1 MSSPTETLIRMAND
15 ISTFFRTQGEERAI
29 AGISNHVRL
38 FWEPRMKKQIFEILD
53 KGGEGLNPL
62 ALEALQ
68 KLKRDMR
75 GKSTAAEAEAA
86 LKEMA
91 EVGPDLVSDNT
102 EGNRPKAATQPAQQQ
117 KANARGNGG
126 GAQGKRRRR

>member
-15 ISTFFRTQGEERAI
+15 ISKFFRVQGEERAI

-53 KGGEGLNPL
+53 QGGEGLNPL

-102 EGNRPKAATQPAQQQ
+102 EANQPKAATQQQQ

-126 GAQGKRRRR
+126 AQGKRRRR